1 MVFSDESRSIW
12 GNFESMLDYIQ
23 YSIQVANLMVKKHS
37 LPPILDWADRGQFV
51 AGVDEVGRG
60 PLAGPVVAAAV
71 ILDPKQPIEG
81 LMDSKKISEKR
92 REELAVEIKEKAIA
106 WAISRVDVDEIDRI
120 NILQA
125 SLRAMTI
132 AVSELKQQPDFVMI
146 DGNRLPADLNI
157 NAEAV
162 VKGDDR
168 VVCISAA
175 SIIAKV
181 ARDHEMIEMDT
192 IYPGY
197 GLAKHKGYP
206 TKVHIEALQNLGITE
221 IHRRS
226 FGPVKKLLAL
236 IE

>member
-1 MVFSDESRSIW
+1 MS
-12 GNFESMLDYIQ
+12 L
-23 YSIQVANLMVKKHS
+23 QVVILMVKKQS

-71 ILDPKQPIEG
+71 ILDPNAPIEG
-81 LMDSKKISEKR
+81 LMDSKKITEKR
-92 REELAVEIKEKAIA
+92 REILADEIKEKAIA

-132 AVSELKQQPDFVMI
+132 AVSDLNQQPDFVMI
-146 DGNRLPADLNI
+146 DGNKIPVDLSI
-157 NAEAV
+157 PAEAV

-168 VVCISAA
+168 VACISAA

-181 ARDHEMIEMDT
+181 ARDHEMIEMDD

-206 TKVHIEALQNLGITE
+206 TKVHIEALQQLGVTE

-236 IE
+236 S

>member
-1 MVFSDESRSIW
+1 
-12 GNFESMLDYIQ
+12 
-23 YSIQVANLMVKKHS
+23 MVKKHA
-37 LPPILDWADRGQFV
+37 LLPILDWENRGQFV

-71 ILDPKQPIEG
+71 ILDPEHPIEG
-81 LMDSKKISEKR
+81 LMDSKKITEKR
-92 REELAVEIKEKAIA
+92 REELAEEIKEKALA

-125 SLRAMTI
+125 SLRAMTK
-132 AVSELKQQPDFVMI
+132 AVSELQQQPDFVMI
-146 DGNRLPADLNI
+146 DGNRIPEDLSI

-168 VVCISAA
+168 VTCISAA

-181 ARDHEMIEMDT
+181 ARDNEMIEMDS

-206 TKVHIEALQNLGITE
+206 TKLHIEALQELGVTE
-221 IHRRS
+221 IHRRT
-226 FGPVKKLLAL
+226 FGPVKKILA
-236 IE
+236 IS

>member
-1 MVFSDESRSIW
+1 
-12 GNFESMLDYIQ
+12 
-23 YSIQVANLMVKKHS
+23 MVKKQV

-71 ILDPKQPIEG
+71 ILDPNNPIEG
-81 LMDSKKISEKR
+81 LMDSKKITEKR
-92 REELAVEIKEKAIA
+92 REVLSEEIKEKALS
-106 WAISRVDVDEIDRI
+106 WSISRVDVDEIDRI

-125 SLRAMTI
+125 SLLAMTI
-132 AVSELKQQPDFVMI
+132 AVTDLKQQPDFVMI
-146 DGNRLPADLNI
+146 DGNRIPDGLNI

-168 VVCISAA
+168 VACISAA

-181 ARDHEMIEMDT
+181 ARDHEMIEMED

-206 TKVHIEALQNLGITE
+206 TKVHIEALQKLGVTK
-221 IHRRS
+221 IHRRT
-226 FGPVKKLLAL
+226 FGPVKKVLAA
-236 IE
+236 I

>member
-1 MVFSDESRSIW
+1 
-12 GNFESMLDYIQ
+12 
-23 YSIQVANLMVKKHS
+23 MVKKQS
-37 LPPILDWADRGQFV
+37 LPPILDWATRGEYV

-71 ILDPKQPIEG
+71 ILDPNNPIEG
-81 LMDSKKISEKR
+81 LMDSKKITEKR
-92 REELAVEIKEKAIA
+92 RELLSVEIKEKALA
-106 WAISRVDVDEIDRI
+106 WAITRVDVDIIDEI

-125 SLRAMTI
+125 SLRAMAI
-132 AVSELKQQPDFVMI
+132 SVSKLKHQPDFVMI
-146 DGNRLPADLNI
+146 DGNKIPADLTI
-157 NAEAV
+157 SAEAV

-168 VVCISAA
+168 VPCISAA

-181 ARDHEMIEMDT
+181 ARDQEMVEMDG

-206 TKVHIEALQNLGITE
+206 TKVHIEALQKLGVTD

-226 FGPVKKLLAL
+226 FGPVKRILETTK
-236 IE
+236 

>member
-1 MVFSDESRSIW
+1 
-12 GNFESMLDYIQ
+12 
-23 YSIQVANLMVKKHS
+23 MVKKQT

-71 ILDPKQPIEG
+71 ILDPNNPIEG
-81 LMDSKKISEKR
+81 LMDSKKITEKR
-92 REELAVEIKEKAIA
+92 REVLSKEIKEKALA
-106 WAISRVDVDEIDRI
+106 WAISRVDVDVIDEI

-125 SLRAMTI
+125 SLRAMAI
-132 AVSELKQQPDFVMI
+132 SVADLNQQPDFVMI
-146 DGNRLPADLNI
+146 DGNKIPSELTI
-157 NAEAV
+157 KAEAI

-168 VVCISAA
+168 VPCISAA

-181 ARDHEMIEMDT
+181 ARDQEMIEMDSV
-192 IYPGY
+192 YPGY

-206 TKVHIEALQNLGITE
+206 TKVHMEALQELGITK

-226 FGPVKKLLAL
+226 FGPVKRIIEKL
-236 IE
+236 

>member
-1 MVFSDESRSIW
+1 
-12 GNFESMLDYIQ
+12 
-23 YSIQVANLMVKKHS
+23 MVKKQV

-71 ILDPKQPIEG
+71 ILDPNQPIEG
-81 LMDSKKISEKR
+81 LMDSKKITEKR
-92 REELAVEIKEKAIA
+92 RQVLAAEIKEKAIA

-132 AVSELKQQPDFVMI
+132 AVSELNQQPDYVMI
-146 DGNRLPADLNI
+146 DGNRVPADLSI
-157 NAEAV
+157 TSEAV

-168 VVCISAA
+168 VSCISAA

-181 ARDHEMIEMDT
+181 ARDNEMIEMDD

-206 TKVHIEALQNLGITE
+206 TKVHIEALQQLGVTE
-221 IHRRS
+221 IHRRT
-226 FGPVKKLLAL
+226 FGPVKKVLAL
-236 IE
+236 S

>member
-1 MVFSDESRSIW
+1 
-12 GNFESMLDYIQ
+12 
-23 YSIQVANLMVKKHS
+23 MVKKTE
-37 LPPILDWADRGQFV
+37 LPPIHDWADRGQFV

-71 ILDPKQPIEG
+71 ILDPTKPIEG
-81 LMDSKKISEKR
+81 LMDSKKISESN
-92 REELAVEIKEKAIA
+92 RERLAEEIKAKALA

-125 SLRAMTI
+125 TMLAMTA
-132 AVSELKQQPDFVMI
+132 AVSELSQQADFVMI
-146 DGNRLPADLNI
+146 DGNRIPSGIKLP
-157 NAEAV
+157 AEAV

-168 VVCISAA
+168 VPCISAA

-181 ARDHEMIEMDT
+181 ARDTEMIEMDEL
-192 IYPGY
+192 YPGY

-206 TKVHIEALQNLGITE
+206 TKLHIEALQSLGVTK

-226 FGPVKKLLAL
+226 FGPVKKILAML
-236 IE
+236 